1 MKLTLSMLD
10 DVVAV
15 EENKAE
21 QEETECLFCGVGG
34 SAISCR
40 EPVKFSL
47 RGEFGQRP
55 EGGEKV
61 GLEDI
66 QRVNFPC
73 RGKSKCKDPEA
84 EAFLACL

>member
-1 MKLTLSMLD
+1 MKKRDKNLPVLVKLTLSMLHN
-10 DVVAV
+10 VVAV

-66 QRVNFPC
+66 
-73 RGKSKCKDPEA
+73 
-84 EAFLACL
+84 